1 MIDETRLTQ
10 EIVQKIADQITAEL
24 RGSLI
29 TIVEREIAKILSGA
43 LVEGEF
49 YRRVNEDLQKG
60 FKEIYQEINRRTG
73 QKWDLLAAG
82 AMRDPVAITKCFAV
96 SVFPLS
102 SRTVC
107 RFRNVALARMNL
119 NLPLFNCCSRYP
131 AKSAICALLR
141 AITALKS
148 NPTLPA
154 FTPQVPACSARCF
167 TSAA

>member
-60 FKEIYQEINRRTG
+60 FKEIYQEIKHAKTAKRQAIRNDFVSTAG
-73 QKWDLLAAG
+73 LA
-82 AMRDPVAITKCFAV
+82 T
-96 SVFPLS
+96 
-102 SRTVC
+102 
-107 RFRNVALARMNL
+107 
-119 NLPLFNCCSRYP
+119 
-131 AKSAICALLR
+131 
-141 AITALKS
+141 
-148 NPTLPA
+148 
-154 FTPQVPACSARCF
+154 
-167 TSAA
+167 